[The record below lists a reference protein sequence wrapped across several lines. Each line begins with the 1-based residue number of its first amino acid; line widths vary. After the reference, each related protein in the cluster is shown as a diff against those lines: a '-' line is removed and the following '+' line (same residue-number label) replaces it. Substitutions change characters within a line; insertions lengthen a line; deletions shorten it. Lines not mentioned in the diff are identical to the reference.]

1 MFKEVNGKKRIFYLD
16 QLRALAI
23 MLVVLAH
30 VFRNFSNEF
39 AVGTWQWYFSTI
51 WVDFAVIGVPLFL
64 MISGCL
70 LLNKDYDLGFFLK
83 RRFSRILIPFIPWS
97 LLLPFLLMFVNGY
110 DVSLSSFI
118 HIYLDKQ
125 FWFIWMLIGVYLFLP
140 VVNSFVK
147 DMKLRGVEYFLII
160 WLAVMVL
167 GILHKYPF
175 HNLELSYFAG
185 YVGYFVLGYYLANK
199 KFNFSDKTMIL
210 IGFAIFAV
218 ATLFNMH
225 YTFTVGLEKATV
237 VWYTYLT
244 ICPVLQATGLFL
256 LFKYWAEYCS
266 KHKDTFKNKIYSFF
280 KDSFAFKIIFTIST
294 YSYGIFLVHYFPLN
308 TIKYIGHNMI
318 PFFSWNPVIW
328 LPLNWLAV
336 FGIAFLI
343 VYICN
348 HIPILREFSGA
359 H

>member
-1 MFKEVNGKKRIFYLD
+1 
-16 QLRALAI
+16 
-23 MLVVLAH
+23 
-30 VFRNFSNEF
+30 
-39 AVGTWQWYFSTI
+39 
-51 WVDFAVIGVPLFL
+51 
-64 MISGCL
+64 
-70 LLNKDYDLGFFLK
+70 
-83 RRFSRILIPFIPWS
+83 
-97 LLLPFLLMFVNGY
+97 
-110 DVSLSSFI
+110 
-118 HIYLDKQ
+118 
-125 FWFIWMLIGVYLFLP
+125 
-140 VVNSFVK
+140 
-147 DMKLRGVEYFLII
+147 
-160 WLAVMVL
+160 
-167 GILHKYPF
+167 
-175 HNLELSYFAG
+175 
-185 YVGYFVLGYYLANK
+185 
-199 KFNFSDKTMIL
+199 MIL
-210 IGFAIFAV
+210 IGFAIFAA
-218 ATLFNMH
+218 ATLFNMR
-225 YTFTVGLEKATV
+225 YTFTVGLEKSTV

-266 KHKDTFKNKIYSFF
+266 KNKNTFKNKIYSFF

-328 LPLNWLAV
+328 LPIIWLAV